1 MPLKSRTKSQVLW
14 DGKKIPGI
22 TNSESISHRNLQS
35 NLWDTALH
43 RQSVTQAGLVL
54 MRFVISAASLI
65 CWSEK
70 QRTKKINKIPVY
82 TQLWGKDGVA
92 MTDKVVQARRRL
104 KRREKYIWQHISSF
118 NKNLC
123 NSHVQQHC
131 VLVYRLFQ
139 ERAGRARQEVCCTPG
154 RPDEVTLTFVSNR
167 EWGRFQIMHELK
179 KSWLD
184 GSEL

>member
-1 MPLKSRTKSQVLW
+1 MGRQENTWNHKFWKH
-14 DGKKIPGI
+14 I
-22 TNSESISHRNLQS
+22 TQKPSIKFVGHSTAPAVCNTSWARANALRNLS
-35 NLWDTALH
+35 CIADLLEWKTTDKN
-43 RQSVTQAGLVL
+43 
-54 MRFVISAASLI
+54 
-65 CWSEK
+65 
-70 QRTKKINKIPVY
+70 KKKIPVY
-82 TQLWGKDGVA
+82 TQSWGKDGVA

-104 KRREKYIWQHISSF
+104 KRREKYIWQHISSL